1 MAKLKSKFKYMF
13 DAAPSISLLTSAAA
27 KVATF
32 NGDAL
37 VLDELDGYWNTNELA
52 DDAFAVVVN
61 VLALNATDRT
71 ATMTFV
77 SVVNTDT
84 FTLSDGVDSKVFTC
98 VTAGANI
105 ENGEF
110 NVGGS
115 DTLTA
120 AAAAAAIN
128 DAYADGDIAISA
140 TSALGVITLTN
151 HLGTGGTI
159 TEAETT
165 ITTTAFAGN
174 NETYALELEFGPVG
188 FGTSIKTGALTISE
202 TGQYVIL
209 VDVDTIKAMKSN
221 AAAIRLV
228 GTLAGVSPSI
238 TAYSWIAGIQK

>member
-1 MAKLKSKFKYMF
+1 MAKLNSKFKFMY
-13 DAAPSISLLTSAAA
+13 DAAPAITLLAKGDAA

-32 NGDAL
+32 NGSAI
-37 VLDELDGYWNTNELA
+37 VLDDLDGYWNSGELA
-52 DDAFAVVVN
+52 DDILAVIVN
-61 VLALNATDRT
+61 VTALTASART
-71 ATMTFV
+71 ATMTFA

-84 FTLSDGVDSKVFTC
+84 FTLSDGVNSKVFTC

-120 AAAAAAIN
+120 AAAVVAIN
-128 DAYADGDIAISA
+128 DAYTDGDIAISA

-174 NETYALELEFGPVG
+174 NETYSLELEFGPVG
-188 FGTSIKTGALTISE
+188 FATSIKTGKLTISQ
-202 TGQYVIL
+202 TGQYAIF
-209 VDVDTIKAMKSN
+209 VDMDTITKMKSTT
-221 AAAIRLV
+221 AAVRLV

-238 TAYSWIAGIQK
+238 TAHSWIAAVI